1 MTRLFRYALVPE
13 EGNNTARTLAEP
25 AAGVVGG
32 RRVPGQLADLGSGA
46 TIRNVLPPGSVDAQ
60 RGFPAAC
67 VCRILDLDRLV
78 GGRSEIDRSDQN
90 EE

>member
-32 RRVPGQLADLGSGA
+32 RRPGQLADLGSGA

-60 RGFPAAC
+60 RGFPAAR
-67 VCRILDLDRLV
+67 VYRILDVDRLV
-78 GGRSEIDRSDQN
+78 GRRSEIDRSDQN